1 MPNGTREAVTPDL
14 VQVAEFLR
22 LLHGAKPSSMYF
34 YTWHLDSKQTMWHA
48 DIEAAIDHFHSVPVS
63 HLTNLYTG
71 VAWSPISKSSSQR
84 VRSFE
89 VAGCSA
95 TWLDLDIAHA
105 GAHKKANLP
114 PDIEAAN
121 SLVNSWAPWPSI
133 EVFSGHGLQHWWRFD
148 EPWIIE
154 SDGDRKRVQAFIQ
167 GWQTAIVQLFA
178 AHGWQV
184 DATHDLAR
192 VMRIPGTINVKP
204 GCEPVLARILNA
216 RADLTYDPIALMA
229 RVEQTPGLALQ
240 LTTPPTHP
248 ADPDATDYDA
258 LHVDPSADYP
268 GSKLQ
273 TLLDVSPKFKAVWN
287 MKGKGG
293 EDNSTSGW
301 DMAVACHAAQA
312 GWKPQEIV
320 NLLIGFRRLHKLEPR
335 PDDYFRRTVEKAFWK
350 IQSAV
355 AQGKVNELAD
365 EIAQNRDMVEHQRE
379 AMIEAIKERLGVR
392 IDWIKKYGEHPM
404 KYVFSINGV
413 ESAAITTRGV
423 LSYKSVEEA
432 ILETANTPPPAL
444 KLEHWR
450 PVIQL
455 LLHLVENQ
463 PIDHDLTPAAQGVL
477 WAEEYLGRRQ
487 IVDDP
492 LDALKGPGVL
502 AHNNALNI
510 LSSDFRAWLTMEHR
524 EVKRD
529 DITRSMLAMGA
540 NPMQLS
546 LGKGTG
552 MQRTFWQLPAQ
563 FSGRGN
569 GASADAEDDPG
580 SLI

>member
-1 MPNGTREAVTPDL
+1 MPNGTKEAVTPDL

-22 LLHGAKPSSMYF
+22 LLHGAKPPEMYF
-34 YTWHLDSKQTMWHA
+34 YIWHLDSKQSAWYA
-48 DIEAAIDHFHSVPVS
+48 DVEACIDLLHKSPVS

-71 VAWSPISKSSSQR
+71 VAWSPIAKTAGQR
-84 VRSFE
+84 VRSSE
-89 VAGCSA
+89 VSGCSA

-105 GAHKKANLP
+105 GAHKKMNLP
-114 PDIEAAN
+114 PDIEHAT
-121 SLVNSWAPWPSI
+121 SLVNSWAPLPSI

-148 EPWIIE
+148 EPWIVR
-154 SDGDRKRVQAFIQ
+154 DDADRKKLQTFIQ

-192 VMRIPGTINVKP
+192 VMRIPGTINAKP
-204 GCEPVLARILNA
+204 GCEPVLAHLITSSNQIV
-216 RADLTYDPIALMA
+216 YDPVALMS
-229 RVEQTPGLALQ
+229 RIEQAPGLSLQ
-240 LTTPPTHP
+240 LTAPPERP
-248 ADPDATDYDA
+248 PDPDATDYDA
-258 LHVDPSADYP
+258 LIVDPSADYP
-268 GSKLQ
+268 GSRLQ
-273 TLLDVSPKFKAVWN
+273 TLIDVSPRFKAVWS

-301 DMAVACHAAQA
+301 DMAVACHVAQA
-312 GWKPQEIV
+312 GWKPQDIV
-320 NLLIGFRRLHKLEPR
+320 NVLIGFRRLHKLEQR
-335 PDDYFRRTVEKAFWK
+335 TDDYYRRTVEKAFWK
-350 IQSAV
+350 IRSAV
-355 AQGKVNELAD
+355 AQGRVNDLAE
-365 EIAQNRDMVEHQRE
+365 EIAQNEDMVAHQRE

-404 KYVFSINGV
+404 KYVFCINGV
-413 ESAAITTRGV
+413 ESAPIATRGV

-455 LLHLVENQ
+455 LLHLVEAQ
-463 PIDHDLTPAAQGVL
+463 PVDADLTPAAQGTL
-477 WAEEYLGRRQ
+477 WAEEYIGRRQ

-492 LDALKGPGVL
+492 LEALKGPGVL
-502 AHNNALNI
+502 LQSDALHI
-510 LSSDFRAWLTMEHR
+510 LSSDFRSWLTFEHR

-546 LGKGTG
+546 LGRGTG
-552 MQRTFWQLPAQ
+552 MQRTFWRLPPH
-563 FSGRGN
+563 FRD
-569 GASADAEDDPG
+569 ADAGSPEASPDDAG